1 MQLPQINGKLN
12 HNNFFI
18 YGACDTAYFD
28 EFGKVLVNS
37 IRKNSN
43 NAIHLHLFNPR
54 DDQLEFCYSKDV
66 SVTYE
71 YVGSSLFV
79 NSAKRWS
86 TQPTDP
92 LEKLKYDRILNAMS
106 KSDDATILDRM
117 QRTYFACARFIRLAE
132 IIQKNNSVFSIDVDA
147 IVRKSILP
155 LENNCDVYL
164 HHITGKK
171 ARFLAGGVHLTGSE
185 QSHNFI
191 TDYAKILTDNI
202 ANDYIYWGLDQD
214 VLDII
219 VPKYKFNNLPFSFI
233 DWEMGLDS
241 HIWTAKGTR
250 KNLEV
255 FINEKKKYSF

>member
-1 MQLPQINGKLN
+1 MHLPQINGKLN
-12 HNNFFI
+12 HSNFFI
-18 YGACDTAYFD
+18 YGACDAVYFD
-28 EFGKVLVNS
+28 EFGKSLVNS

-54 DDQLEFCYSKDV
+54 DDQLEFCRNNDV
-66 SVTYE
+66 SLTYE
-71 YVGSSLFV
+71 YVDKNLFL
-79 NSAKRWS
+79 NAAKRWAV
-86 TQPTDP
+86 QPTDP
-92 LEKLKYDRILNAMS
+92 AEKLKYDRILNAMS

-132 IIQKNNSVFSIDVDA
+132 IIQKTNSAFSIDVDA

-171 ARFLAGGVHLTGSE
+171 ARFLAGGVYLTGKE
-185 QSHNFI
+185 QSYNFI
-191 TDYAKILTDNI
+191 TEYAKILSDNI
-202 ANDYIYWGLDQD
+202 TNNYIYWGLDQD

-233 DWEMGLDS
+233 DWEMKADS